1 MKSVTVAQ
9 SSVEVGDPHICSD
22 SANRNSLVYSIYEAL
37 VNRDD
42 SGRFSPRLA
51 VRWAVEADGLTWI
64 FRLREGVEFHNGD
77 SMNADDVVASL
88 NRVVDPS
95 VGGAYGTQGVYAGYI
110 GDARFQ
116 APRRDTVKIV
126 TEEPIADLLDLLC
139 EMPIGPD
146 DEMDSLPNE
155 YIGTG
160 PWMVADAG
168 REEVVLERFKDYWGE
183 APTAEE
189 SSWLRVTEPS
199 ERARMVAE
207 READIGALIG
217 VEGRG
222 FIEGLENTTIYSLD
236 SGLCIIQMFN
246 ASEGACTDKRVRR
259 ALNHAVDVKEIINS
273 VKKEAA
279 KPLNGYLTPH
289 HFGYDPETEPY
300 IYDPGKARE
309 LLSNAGYKSGLEIV
323 MDVPTSMPDEAPALA
338 EAMKRQYSLVGVEV
352 AVRLYSD
359 RPVYAEMVRAK
370 RIHDMCCF
378 DSSPRSTFRVLREK
392 LHSGIKGPWWQGY
405 SNPEVDRLISLAQR
419 MFNDE
424 ARQSVYRQIYRLVR
438 DDAPWVFLY
447 RPTFF
452 WAVGA
457 RCNWRPGSDGLIRI

>member
-1 MKSVTVAQ
+1 MKSLTVAQ
-9 SSVEVGDPHICSD
+9 SSVYIGDPHICSD
-22 SANRNSLVYSIYEAL
+22 SANRNSLVYSIYEPL
-37 VNRDD
+37 VTRDD
-42 SGRFSPRLA
+42 SGRFRPGLA
-51 VRWAVEADGLTWI
+51 VQWAAEPDGLTWV

-77 SMNADDVVASL
+77 TVNADDVVSSL
-88 NRVVDPS
+88 KRVVDPS
-95 VGGAYGTQGVYAGYI
+95 RGGAYGTQGVYASYM

-116 APRRDTVKIV
+116 TPRRDTVKIV
-126 TEEPIADLLDLLC
+126 TGEPIADLLDLLC

-146 DEMDSLPNE
+146 DEMDRLPKE

-160 PWMVADAG
+160 PWMAAETR
-168 REEVVLERFKDYWGE
+168 REEVVLERFKDYWGK

-189 SSWLRVTEPS
+189 ASWLRVTEPS

-207 READIGALIG
+207 READIGAHIG

-222 FIEGLENTTIYSLD
+222 FIERRENTTISSLD

-246 ASEGACTDKRVRR
+246 ASEGVCTDKRVRQ
-259 ALNHAVDVKEIINS
+259 ALNHAVDVKEIISS
-273 VKKEAA
+273 VKKGAA

-300 IYDPGKARE
+300 PYDPGKARE
-309 LLSNAGYKSGLEIV
+309 LLSEAGYRSGLEIV

-338 EAMKRQYSLVGVEV
+338 ELMKRQYSLIGVEV
-352 AVRLYSD
+352 DVRLHSD
-359 RPVYAEMVRAK
+359 RPAYAEMVRAK

-405 SNPEVDRLISLAQR
+405 RNPEVDRLISVAQR
-419 MFNDE
+419 TFNDE
-424 ARQSVYRQIYRLVR
+424 ARQSVYRQIYRLVHG
-438 DDAPWVFLY
+438 DAPWVFLY

-452 WAVGA
+452 WAIGA
-457 RCNWRPGSDGLIRI
+457 RCKWRPGSDGLIRI

>member
-9 SSVEVGDPHICSD
+9 SSVDVGDPHICSD
-22 SANRNSLVYSIYEAL
+22 SANRNSLIYSIYEPL
-37 VNRDD
+37 VTRND
-42 SGRFSPRLA
+42 SGRFRPSLA
-51 VRWAVEADGLTWI
+51 ARWAVETDGLTWV

-77 SMNADDVVASL
+77 AMNADDVVSSL
-88 NRVVDPS
+88 KRVVDPS

-116 APRRDTVKIV
+116 APRRDTVRIV
-126 TEEPIADLLDLLC
+126 TREPIADLLDLLS

-207 READIGALIG
+207 READIGARIG

-222 FIEGLENTTIYSLD
+222 FIEGQEDTTISSLD

-246 ASEGACTDKRVRR
+246 ASEGVCTDRRVRQ
-259 ALNHAVDVKEIINS
+259 ALNHAVDVKEIISS
-273 VKKEAA
+273 VKKGAA

-289 HFGYDPETEPY
+289 HFGYDPEAEPY
-300 IYDPGKARE
+300 SYDPGKARE
-309 LLSNAGYKSGLEIV
+309 LLSEAGYRSGLEIV

-338 EAMKRQYSLVGVEV
+338 EVMERQYGLVGVEV
-352 AVRLYSD
+352 DVRLYSD
-359 RPVYAEMVRAK
+359 RPAYAEMVRAK

-392 LHSGIKGPWWQGY
+392 LHSGAKGPWWQGY
-405 SNPEVDRLISLAQR
+405 SNPEVDRLISVAQR
-419 MFNDE
+419 TFNDE

>member
-77 SMNADDVVASL
+77 SMNANDVVASL

-168 REEVVLERFKDYWGE
+168 REEGVLERFKDYWGE

-323 MDVPTSMPDEAPALA
+323 MDVPTSMPDEAPSLA

-352 AVRLYSD
+352 AVRLYND